1 MVMTDHERRLRSSD
15 EMMAGFPQERGGS
28 QTGYESRLASLAME
42 ITRMNMSDQ
51 EFLRSLLS
59 SGPAQNLRSPRADIS
74 PSANTSR
81 VAVPTHSSAKATIS
95 HIPALTHCATLV
107 PPKFSI
113 FLGEGQ
119 KHESSYPQWRSEIH
133 SVWSSDL
140 YQEAMVLSN
149 IRRSLR
155 GRAADVLLAI
165 GTDVSVELAL
175 AKFDV
180 RFGDVRPCDRT
191 LEQFFSARQLPT
203 ESVSVW
209 GVY

>member
-1 MVMTDHERRLRSSD
+1 MTDHERRLKSSD
-15 EMMAGFPQERGGS
+15 EMMAGFPQETGGP

-42 ITRMNMSDQ
+42 ITRMNVSDQ

-59 SGPAQNLRSPRADIS
+59 SGPAQNLRSPCTDMS
-74 PSANTSR
+74 PSANTSSR
-81 VAVPTHSSAKATIS
+81 VAVPTHSSPQATLS
-95 HIPALTHCATLV
+95 HIPALTHCATLI

-113 FLGEGQ
+113 FSGEGQ
-119 KHESSYPQWRSEIH
+119 KHESFYPQWRSEIH

-140 YQEAMVLSN
+140 NKESRVLSN

-155 GRAADVLLAI
+155 GRAADGLLAM
-165 GTDVSVELAL
+165 GSDVSVEQVL
-175 AKFDV
+175 AKFDI

-209 GVY
+209 G